1 MKIIAPLI
9 ALALAYW
16 PAAGAVAAAPP
27 SSSPTLSCT
36 LGPVSKVFGGST
48 WLVYGCNDGRS
59 VIVVS
64 GPSNPAM
71 PFYFIFA
78 YGPKG
83 MELYGEGSG
92 NKQATGA
99 AFKELKA
106 LSQADVGALFQQAKA
121 HGASSAGVLQHNHS
135 SKRTR

>member
-1 MKIIAPLI
+1 
-9 ALALAYW
+9 
-16 PAAGAVAAAPP
+16 
-27 SSSPTLSCT
+27 
-36 LGPVSKVFGGST
+36 
-48 WLVYGCNDGRS
+48 
-59 VIVVS
+59 
-64 GPSNPAM
+64 M

-83 MELYGEGSG
+83 MQLHGEGTG
-92 NKQATGA
+92 NKQATDA

-121 HGASSAGVLQHNHS
+121 RAVSSAKALQHNHS